1 MHARMYSELPPMLG
15 AHAAG
20 ARRFA
25 AWNDG
30 RRIPSKCYP
39 LTRGACS
46 DKYWKY
52 LCKKRTRAIR
62 KSLPRDAPVRMHH
75 NIVKV

>member
-1 MHARMYSELPPMLG
+1 MCGKVPICPY
-15 AHAAG
+15 
-20 ARRFA
+20 
-25 AWNDG
+25 
-30 RRIPSKCYP
+30 
-39 LTRGACS
+39 
-46 DKYWKY
+46 KYWKY